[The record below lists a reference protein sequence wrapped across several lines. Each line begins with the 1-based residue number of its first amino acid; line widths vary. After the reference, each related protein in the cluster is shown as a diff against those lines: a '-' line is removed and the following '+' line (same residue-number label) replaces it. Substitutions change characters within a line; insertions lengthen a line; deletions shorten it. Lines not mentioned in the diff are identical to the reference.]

1 MAASKAVANKAGANK
16 AGANKA
22 GAKPTTKQAAPT
34 PAKKRGPWL
43 LLCLAMPV
51 ALLLLPSTIVLLA
64 AMVPTLVA
72 RVVDTAPGRQLTIT
86 VGSLNFA
93 GALWFMHA
101 LWSAGQS
108 FDAIV
113 PTLTDMLGWLS
124 ALVGA
129 GTGWAL
135 YSLMPIVS
143 RSIAATKS
151 NLRVSR
157 LRKAQEDLA
166 EQWGDPVRGGS
177 TLPAERQG

>member
-1 MAASKAVANKAGANK
+1 MMAASKAVAKP
-16 AGANKA
+16 
-22 GAKPTTKQAAPT
+22 GAKPATKQAAAAK

-43 LLCLAMPV
+43 LLCLTMPV
-51 ALLLLPSTIVLLA
+51 ALLLLPSTMVLLV

-72 RVVDTAPGRQLTIT
+72 RVVDPAPGRQLTIT
-86 VGSLNFA
+86 VGALNFA

-129 GTGWAL
+129 GMGWAL

-143 RSIAATKS
+143 RSIAMTKS

-157 LRKAQEDLA
+157 LRK
-166 EQWGDPVRGGS
+166 
-177 TLPAERQG
+177 